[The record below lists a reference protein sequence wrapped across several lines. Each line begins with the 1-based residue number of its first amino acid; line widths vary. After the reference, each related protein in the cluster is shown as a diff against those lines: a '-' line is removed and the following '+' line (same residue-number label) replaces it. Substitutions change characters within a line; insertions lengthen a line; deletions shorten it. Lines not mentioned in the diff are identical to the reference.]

1 VVLAAAVFS
10 NIMPAHF
17 LEELAEAD
25 EHEVVQQVQ
34 VHTIAIV

>member
-1 VVLAAAVFS
+1 LFCSTVFS
-10 NIMPAHF
+10 NIMPSHF

-34 VHTIAIV
+34 VQAV

>member
-1 VVLAAAVFS
+1 
-10 NIMPAHF
+10 MPSHF

-34 VHTIAIV
+34 VQALAVGPTRSLRTRL